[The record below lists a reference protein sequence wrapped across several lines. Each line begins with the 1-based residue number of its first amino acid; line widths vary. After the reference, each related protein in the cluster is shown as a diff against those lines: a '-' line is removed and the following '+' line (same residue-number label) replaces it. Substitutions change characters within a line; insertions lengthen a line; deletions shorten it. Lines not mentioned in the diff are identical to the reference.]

1 MGNKELR
8 RGGAAR
14 GGGAKTEEGGAK
26 ANLSSKESHIVKEGS
41 SLGRSTEGFT
51 AVIKKKKSVA
61 EH

>member
-8 RGGAAR
+8 RGWVR
-14 GGGAKTEEGGAK
+14 SGGGAKSEEGGAK
-26 ANLSSKESHIVKEGS
+26 ANLSSKESHILKEGP

-51 AVIKKKKSVA
+51 AVTKSVE